1 MRRPQRKP
9 RVLVA
14 KMGLDGHNRGA
25 LVVAHGLRQAG
36 LEVIYTGLRQRPSAV
51 ARAAIQESVDVI
63 GISSM
68 VGAHLSV
75 VKKLMAELRALN
87 APEIHIIL
95 GGIVPEEDYEPLR
108 AAGVSRIFPTGT
120 AIARI
125 VEYIYSIEEGA
136 YVDT

>member
-9 RVLVA
+9 RVLLA

-25 LVVAHGLRQAG
+25 HVVAYGLRQAG

-51 ARAAIQESVDVI
+51 ARAAVQESVDVI

-108 AAGVSRIFPTGT
+108 AAGVSRIFPAGT
-120 AIARI
+120 TIEQI

-136 YVDT
+136 YLDT